1 MGAKDLA
8 EKNLL
13 QYKDVFSDIVNVNLF
28 GGRCYVSAKEL
39 SREPG
44 ELITKA
50 VSDDKLRQLQM
61 DVPMKCKKHNRS
73 FFLCLENQSDRNNVM
88 PVRDMGYQHAK
99 YMEQIKEVKE
109 SNRKTGNYPNPM
121 TKELNDSQKLSPVI
135 TLVLNY
141 SQNEWGKPRCLN
153 DMLEFP
159 EDIGEEL
166 TKWIPSYSVCV
177 INLASQPET
186 TIRQYQSDFK
196 YIVRYLCCGNDRK
209 KLDEYFQTTEFQL
222 DHPEA
227 FLDWLSAVT
236 NERIYRKAKELIET
250 TEGKGGKIDMCVLLD
265 MYEERGEARG
275 IEKGIAQ
282 GEARG
287 MKKGIAQGEA
297 RGMAK
302 GISQGILQGISQG
315 IEEINALYQCLLA
328 DNRMEDIQK
337 AIMDTDYQKEL
348 LQEYGIGE

>member
-28 GGRCYVSAKEL
+28 GGRCYVSAEEL

-50 VSDDKLRQLQM
+50 VSDDKLWQLQM
-61 DVPMKCKKHNRS
+61 DVPMKCKKNNRS
-73 FFLCLENQSDRNNVM
+73 FFLCLENQSDKNNVM

-141 SQNEWGKPRCLN
+141 SQKEW
-153 DMLEFP
+153 
-159 EDIGEEL
+159 
-166 TKWIPSYSVCV
+166 
-177 INLASQPET
+177 ET

-196 YIVRYLCCGNDRK
+196 YIVRYLSCGNDRR

-236 NERIYRKAKELIET
+236 NDRRYRKAKELIQKT
-250 TEGKGGKIDMCVLLD
+250 DGKGGRINMCVLLD
-265 MYEERGEARG
+265 MYEERG

-287 MKKGIAQGEA
+287 I
-297 RGMAK
+297 AK

>member
-73 FFLCLENQSDRNNVM
+73 FFLCLENQSDKNNVM

-141 SQNEWGKPRCLN
+141 SQKEWEKPRCLN

-166 TKWIPSYSVCV
+166 TKWIPEHPICI

-186 TIRQYQSDFK
+186 TICQYQSDFK
-196 YIVRYLCCGNDRK
+196 YIVRYLSCGNDRK
-209 KLDEYFQTTEFQL
+209 KLDEYFQTTEFEL

-236 NERIYRKAKELIET
+236 NDTRYRKAKELIEE
-250 TEGKGGKIDMCVLLD
+250 TEGKGGKINMCVLLD
-265 MYEERGEARG
+265 MYEERG
-275 IEKGIAQ
+275 IQKGIAQ

-287 MKKGIAQGEA
+287 IKKGIVQGEA

-302 GISQGILQGISQG
+302 GISQGI
-315 IEEINALYQCLLA
+315 EEINTLYHCLLA

-337 AIMDTDYQKEL
+337 AIIDTEYQKEL

>member
-28 GGRCYVSAKEL
+28 GGRCYVSAEEL

-73 FFLCLENQSDRNNVM
+73 FFLCLENQSDKNNVM
-88 PVRDMGYQHAK
+88 PVRDMGYQ
-99 YMEQIKEVKE
+99 Q
-109 SNRKTGNYPNPM
+109 
-121 TKELNDSQKLSPVI
+121 LNDSQKLSPVI

-141 SQNEWGKPRCLN
+141 SQNEWEKPRCLN

-166 TKWIPSYSVCV
+166 TKWIPEHPICI

-196 YIVRYLCCGNDRK
+196 YIVRYLSCGNDRR

-236 NERIYRKAKELIET
+236 NDRRYRKAKELIET

-275 IEKGIAQ
+275 IEKGISQ
-282 GEARG
+282 
-287 MKKGIAQGEA
+287 
-297 RGMAK
+297 
-302 GISQGILQGISQG
+302 GISQGILQGI
-315 IEEINALYQCLLA
+315 EEINALYHCLLA

-337 AIMDTDYQKEL
+337 AIMDTEYQKEL
-348 LQEYGIGE
+348 LREYGIGE

>member
-28 GGRCYVSAKEL
+28 GGRCYVSAEEL

-50 VSDDKLRQLQM
+50 VSDDKLWQLQM
-61 DVPMKCKKHNRS
+61 DVPMKCKKNNRS
-73 FFLCLENQSDRNNVM
+73 FFLCLENQSDKNNVM

-99 YMEQIKEVKE
+99 YMEQIKAAKE
-109 SNRKTGNYPNPM
+109 SNQKTSNYPNPM

-141 SQNEWGKPRCLN
+141 SQKEW
-153 DMLEFP
+153 
-159 EDIGEEL
+159 
-166 TKWIPSYSVCV
+166 
-177 INLASQPET
+177 ET

-196 YIVRYLCCGNDRK
+196 YIVRYLSCGNDRR

-236 NERIYRKAKELIET
+236 NDRRYRKAKELIEE
-250 TEGKGGKIDMCVLLD
+250 TEGKGGKINMCVLLD
-265 MYEERGEARG
+265 MYEERG
-275 IEKGIAQ
+275 IE
-282 GEARG
+282 
-287 MKKGIAQGEA
+287 KGIAQGEA

-302 GISQGILQGISQG
+302 GISQGISQG
-315 IEEINALYQCLLA
+315 IEEINTLYHCLLA
-328 DNRMEDIQK
+328 DHRMEDIQK

-348 LQEYGIGE
+348 LREYGIGE

>member
-1 MGAKDLA
+1 LGAKDLA

-28 GGRCYVSAKEL
+28 GGRCYVSAEEL

-50 VSDDKLRQLQM
+50 VSDDKLWQLQM
-61 DVPMKCKKHNRS
+61 DVPMKCKKNNRS
-73 FFLCLENQSDRNNVM
+73 FFLCLENQSDKNNVM

-99 YMEQIKEVKE
+99 YMEQIKAAKE
-109 SNRKTGNYPNPM
+109 SNQKTSNYPNPM

-141 SQNEWGKPRCLN
+141 SQKEW
-153 DMLEFP
+153 
-159 EDIGEEL
+159 
-166 TKWIPSYSVCV
+166 
-177 INLASQPET
+177 ET

-196 YIVRYLCCGNDRK
+196 YIVRYLSCGNDRR

-236 NERIYRKAKELIET
+236 NDRRYRKAKELIQK
-250 TEGKGGKIDMCVLLD
+250 TERKGGKINMCVLLD

-282 GEARG
+282 G
-287 MKKGIAQGEA
+287 IVQGEA

-302 GISQGILQGISQG
+302 GISQGIK
-315 IEEINALYQCLLA
+315 EINTLYHCLLA

>member
-28 GGRCYVSAKEL
+28 GGRCYVLAEEL

-44 ELITKA
+44 EMITKA
-50 VSDDKLRQLQM
+50 VSDDKLCQLQM
-61 DVPMKCKKHNRS
+61 DVPMKCQKHNRS
-73 FFLCLENQSDRNNVM
+73 FFLCLENQSDKNNVM

-99 YMEQIKEVKE
+99 YMEQIKEAKE

-141 SQNEWGKPRCLN
+141 SQKEWEKPRCLN
-153 DMLEFP
+153 DMLKFP
-159 EDIGEEL
+159 EDMKCEL
-166 TKWIPSYSVCV
+166 EPWIPSYSVCV
-177 INLASQPET
+177 INLASQSET

-196 YIVRYLCCGNDRK
+196 YIVRYLSCGNDRK
-209 KLDEYFQTTEFQL
+209 KLDEYFQTTEFEL

-236 NERIYRKAKELIET
+236 NDTRYRKAKELIEE
-250 TEGKGGKIDMCVLLD
+250 TEGKGGKINMCVLLD

-275 IEKGIAQ
+275 EARGIEKGIV
-282 GEARG
+282 
-287 MKKGIAQGEA
+287 QGEA

-302 GISQGILQGISQG
+302 GISQGI
-315 IEEINALYQCLLA
+315 EEINTLYHCLLA
-328 DNRMEDIQK
+328 DNRMDDIQK
-337 AIMDTDYQKEL
+337 AIIDTEYQKEL

>member
-61 DVPMKCKKHNRS
+61 DVPMKCKKNNRS
-73 FFLCLENQSDRNNVM
+73 FFLCLENQSDKNNVM

-99 YMEQIKEVKE
+99 YMEQIKAAKE
-109 SNRKTGNYPNPM
+109 SNQKTSNYPNPM

-141 SQNEWGKPRCLN
+141 SQKEW
-153 DMLEFP
+153 
-159 EDIGEEL
+159 
-166 TKWIPSYSVCV
+166 
-177 INLASQPET
+177 ET

-196 YIVRYLCCGNDRK
+196 YIVRYLSCGDDRR

-236 NERIYRKAKELIET
+236 NDRRYRKAKELIET

-265 MYEERGEARG
+265 MYEERGIEKGIAQGETRG

-282 GEARG
+282 GLE
-287 MKKGIAQGEA
+287 QGEA
-297 RGMAK
+297 RGIVK
-302 GISQGILQGISQG
+302 GISQGIQ
-315 IEEINALYQCLLA
+315 EINTLYHCLLA

-337 AIMDTDYQKEL
+337 AIIDTDYQKEL

>member
-28 GGRCYVSAKEL
+28 GGRCYVSAEEL

-44 ELITKA
+44 ELITKV

-73 FFLCLENQSDRNNVM
+73 FFLCLENQSEKNNVM

-153 DMLEFP
+153 MLEFP
-159 EDIGEEL
+159 EDMKCEL
-166 TKWIPSYSVCV
+166 ELWIPSYSVCV

-196 YIVRYLCCGNDRK
+196 YIVRYLSCGNDR
-209 KLDEYFQTTEFQL
+209 
-222 DHPEA
+222 
-227 FLDWLSAVT
+227 
-236 NERIYRKAKELIET
+236 RYRKAKELIET

-275 IEKGIAQ
+275 IEKGISQ
-282 GEARG
+282 
-287 MKKGIAQGEA
+287 
-297 RGMAK
+297 
-302 GISQGILQGISQG
+302 GISQGILQGI
-315 IEEINALYQCLLA
+315 EEINALYHCLLA

-337 AIMDTDYQKEL
+337 AIMDTEYQKEL
-348 LQEYGIGE
+348 LREYGIGE

>member
-28 GGRCYVSAKEL
+28 GGRCYVLAEEL

-44 ELITKA
+44 EMITKA
-50 VSDDKLRQLQM
+50 VSDDKLCQLQM
-61 DVPMKCKKHNRS
+61 DVPMKCKKDNIN
-73 FFLCLENQSDRNNVM
+73 FFLCLENQSDKNNIM

-141 SQNEWGKPRCLN
+141 SQKEWEKPRCLN
-153 DMLEFP
+153 DMLKFP
-159 EDIGEEL
+159 EDMKCEL
-166 TKWIPSYSVCV
+166 EPWIPSYSVCV
-177 INLASQPET
+177 INLASQSET

-196 YIVRYLCCGNDRK
+196 YIVRYLSCGNDRK
-209 KLDEYFQTTEFQL
+209 KLDEYFQTTEFEL

-236 NERIYRKAKELIET
+236 NDTRYRKAKELIEE
-250 TEGKGGKIDMCVLLD
+250 TEGKGGKINMCVLLD

-275 IEKGIAQ
+275 EARGIEKGIV
-282 GEARG
+282 
-287 MKKGIAQGEA
+287 QGEA

-302 GISQGILQGISQG
+302 GISQGI
-315 IEEINALYQCLLA
+315 EEINTLYHCLLA
-328 DNRMEDIQK
+328 DNRMDDIQK
-337 AIMDTDYQKEL
+337 AIIDTEYQKEL

>member
-28 GGRCYVSAKEL
+28 GGRCYVSAEEL

-50 VSDDKLRQLQM
+50 VSDDKLCQLQM
-61 DVPMKCKKHNRS
+61 DVPMKCKKDNIN
-73 FFLCLENQSDRNNVM
+73 FFLCLENQSDKNNVM

-99 YMEQIKEVKE
+99 YMEQIKEAKE
-109 SNRKTGNYPNPM
+109 SNRKTGNYPTPM

-141 SQNEWGKPRCLN
+141 SQKEWEKPRCLN

-166 TKWIPSYSVCV
+166 TKWIPEHPICI
-177 INLASQPET
+177 INLASQSET

-196 YIVRYLCCGNDRK
+196 YIVRYLSCGNDRK
-209 KLDEYFQTTEFQL
+209 KLDEYFQTTEFEL

-236 NERIYRKAKELIET
+236 NDRRYRKAKELIQE
-250 TEGKGGKIDMCVLLD
+250 TEGKGGRINMCVLLD
-265 MYEERGEARG
+265 MYEERG

-287 MKKGIAQGEA
+287 IEKGIAQGLEQGEA
-297 RGMAK
+297 RGIVK
-302 GISQGILQGISQG
+302 GISQGIQ
-315 IEEINALYQCLLA
+315 EINTLYHCLLA

-337 AIMDTDYQKEL
+337 AIIDTDYQKEL

>member
-44 ELITKA
+44 ELIMKT
-50 VSDDKLRQLQM
+50 VSDKNLRQLQM
-61 DVPMKCKKHNRS
+61 DVPMKCKKNNRS
-73 FFLCLENQSDRNNVM
+73 FFLCLENQSDKNNVM

-99 YMEQIKEVKE
+99 YMEQIKAAKE
-109 SNRKTGNYPNPM
+109 SNQKTSNYPNPM

-141 SQNEWGKPRCLN
+141 SQKEW
-153 DMLEFP
+153 
-159 EDIGEEL
+159 
-166 TKWIPSYSVCV
+166 
-177 INLASQPET
+177 ET

-196 YIVRYLCCGNDRK
+196 YIVRYLSCGNDRR

-236 NERIYRKAKELIET
+236 NDRRYRKAKELIEE
-250 TEGKGGKIDMCVLLD
+250 TEGKGGKINMCVLLD
-265 MYEERGEARG
+265 MYEERG
-275 IEKGIAQ
+275 IE
-282 GEARG
+282 
-287 MKKGIAQGEA
+287 KGIAQGEA

-302 GISQGILQGISQG
+302 GISQGISQG
-315 IEEINALYQCLLA
+315 IEEINTLYHCLLA
-328 DNRMEDIQK
+328 DHRMEDIQK

-348 LQEYGIGE
+348 LCEYGIGE

>member
-73 FFLCLENQSDRNNVM
+73 FFLCLENQSDKNNVM

-141 SQNEWGKPRCLN
+141 SQKEWKKPRCLN

-166 TKWIPSYSVCV
+166 TKWIPEHPICI
-177 INLASQPET
+177 INLASRK
-186 TIRQYQSDFK
+186 RQSVSINQ
-196 YIVRYLCCGNDRK
+196 
-209 KLDEYFQTTEFQL
+209 
-222 DHPEA
+222 
-227 FLDWLSAVT
+227 
-236 NERIYRKAKELIET
+236 
-250 TEGKGGKIDMCVLLD
+250 
-265 MYEERGEARG
+265 
-275 IEKGIAQ
+275 
-282 GEARG
+282 
-287 MKKGIAQGEA
+287 
-297 RGMAK
+297 
-302 GISQGILQGISQG
+302 IL
-315 IEEINALYQCLLA
+315 N
-328 DNRMEDIQK
+328 
-337 AIMDTDYQKEL
+337 T
-348 LQEYGIGE
+348 

>member
-61 DVPMKCKKHNRS
+61 DVPMKCKKNNRS
-73 FFLCLENQSDRNNVM
+73 FFLCLENQSDKNNVM

-99 YMEQIKEVKE
+99 YMEQIKEAKE

-141 SQNEWGKPRCLN
+141 SQKEW
-153 DMLEFP
+153 
-159 EDIGEEL
+159 
-166 TKWIPSYSVCV
+166 
-177 INLASQPET
+177 ET

-196 YIVRYLCCGNDRK
+196 YIVRYLSCGNDRR

-236 NERIYRKAKELIET
+236 NDTRYRKAKELIEE
-250 TEGKGGKIDMCVLLD
+250 TEGKGGKINMCVLLD
-265 MYEERGEARG
+265 MYEERG

-287 MKKGIAQGEA
+287 IEKGIAQGLEQGEA
-297 RGMAK
+297 RGIVK
-302 GISQGILQGISQG
+302 GISQGIQ
-315 IEEINALYQCLLA
+315 EINTLYHCLLA

-337 AIMDTDYQKEL
+337 AIIDTEYQKEL

>member
-73 FFLCLENQSDRNNVM
+73 FFLCLENQSDKNNVM

-99 YMEQIKEVKE
+99 YMEQIKAAKE
-109 SNRKTGNYPNPM
+109 SNQKTSNYPNPM

-141 SQNEWGKPRCLN
+141 SQKEW
-153 DMLEFP
+153 
-159 EDIGEEL
+159 
-166 TKWIPSYSVCV
+166 
-177 INLASQPET
+177 ET

-196 YIVRYLCCGNDRK
+196 YIVRYLSCGNDRR

-236 NERIYRKAKELIET
+236 NDRRYRKAKELIQK
-250 TEGKGGKIDMCVLLD
+250 TERKGGKINMCVLLD

-282 GEARG
+282 G
-287 MKKGIAQGEA
+287 IVQGEA

-302 GISQGILQGISQG
+302 GISQGIK
-315 IEEINALYQCLLA
+315 EINTLYHCLLA

>member
-44 ELITKA
+44 ELIMKT
-50 VSDDKLRQLQM
+50 VSDENLRQLQM
-61 DVPMKCKKHNRS
+61 DVPMKCKKNNRS
-73 FFLCLENQSDRNNVM
+73 FFLCLENQSDKNNVM

-99 YMEQIKEVKE
+99 YMEQIKAAKE
-109 SNRKTGNYPNPM
+109 SNQKTSNYPNPM

-141 SQNEWGKPRCLN
+141 SQKEW
-153 DMLEFP
+153 
-159 EDIGEEL
+159 
-166 TKWIPSYSVCV
+166 
-177 INLASQPET
+177 ET

-196 YIVRYLCCGNDRK
+196 YIVRYLSCGNDRR

-236 NERIYRKAKELIET
+236 NDRRYRKAKELIQK
-250 TEGKGGKIDMCVLLD
+250 TERKGGKINMCVLLD

-282 GEARG
+282 G
-287 MKKGIAQGEA
+287 IVQGEA

-302 GISQGILQGISQG
+302 GISQGIK
-315 IEEINALYQCLLA
+315 EINTLYHCLLA

>member
-73 FFLCLENQSDRNNVM
+73 FFLCLENQSDKNNVM

-99 YMEQIKEVKE
+99 YMEQIKEAKE
-109 SNRKTGNYPNPM
+109 SNRKTGNYPTPM

-141 SQNEWGKPRCLN
+141 SQKEWKKPRCLN

-166 TKWIPSYSVCV
+166 TKWIPEHPICI

-186 TIRQYQSDFK
+186 TICQYQSDFK
-196 YIVRYLCCGNDRK
+196 YIVRYLCCRNDRK
-209 KLDEYFQTTEFQL
+209 KLDEYFQTTEFEL

-236 NERIYRKAKELIET
+236 NDTRYRKAKELIE
-250 TEGKGGKIDMCVLLD
+250 
-265 MYEERGEARG
+265 
-275 IEKGIAQ
+275 
-282 GEARG
+282 
-287 MKKGIAQGEA
+287 
-297 RGMAK
+297 
-302 GISQGILQGISQG
+302 
-315 IEEINALYQCLLA
+315 
-328 DNRMEDIQK
+328 DN
-337 AIMDTDYQKEL
+337 
-348 LQEYGIGE
+348 

>member
-28 GGRCYVSAKEL
+28 GGRCYVSAEEL

-50 VSDDKLRQLQM
+50 VSDDKLWQLQM
-61 DVPMKCKKHNRS
+61 DVPMKCKKNNRS
-73 FFLCLENQSDRNNVM
+73 FFLCLENQSDKNNVM

-99 YMEQIKEVKE
+99 YMEQIKAAKE
-109 SNRKTGNYPNPM
+109 SNQKTSNYPNPM

-141 SQNEWGKPRCLN
+141 SQKEW
-153 DMLEFP
+153 
-159 EDIGEEL
+159 
-166 TKWIPSYSVCV
+166 
-177 INLASQPET
+177 ET

-196 YIVRYLCCGNDRK
+196 YIVRYLSCGNDRR

-236 NERIYRKAKELIET
+236 NDRRYRKAKELIEE
-250 TEGKGGKIDMCVLLD
+250 TEGKGGKINMCVLLD

-282 GEARG
+282 G
-287 MKKGIAQGEA
+287 IVQGEA

-302 GISQGILQGISQG
+302 GISQGIK
-315 IEEINALYQCLLA
+315 EINTLYHCLLA

>member
-28 GGRCYVSAKEL
+28 GGRCYVSAEEL

-61 DVPMKCKKHNRS
+61 DVPMKCKKDNTN
-73 FFLCLENQSDRNNVM
+73 FFLCLENQSDKNNIM

-141 SQNEWGKPRCLN
+141 SQKEWEKPRCLN
-153 DMLEFP
+153 DMLKFP
-159 EDIGEEL
+159 EDMKCEL
-166 TKWIPSYSVCV
+166 EPWIPSYSVCV
-177 INLASQPET
+177 INLASQSET

-196 YIVRYLCCGNDRK
+196 YIVRYLSCGNDRK
-209 KLDEYFQTTEFQL
+209 KLDEYFQTTEFEL

-236 NERIYRKAKELIET
+236 NDTRYRKAKELIEE
-250 TEGKGGKIDMCVLLD
+250 TEGKGGKINMCVLLD
-265 MYEERGEARG
+265 MYEERG

-287 MKKGIAQGEA
+287 IEKGIAQGLEQGEA
-297 RGMAK
+297 RGIVK
-302 GISQGILQGISQG
+302 GISQGIQ
-315 IEEINALYQCLLA
+315 EINTLYHCLLA

-337 AIMDTDYQKEL
+337 AIIDTEYQKEL

>member
-1 MGAKDLA
+1 MRVWDWRVKGGYYLGAKDLA

-28 GGRCYVSAKEL
+28 GGRCYVSAEEL

-50 VSDDKLRQLQM
+50 VSDDKLWQLQM
-61 DVPMKCKKHNRS
+61 DVPMKCKKNNRS
-73 FFLCLENQSDRNNVM
+73 FFLCLENQSDKNNVM

-99 YMEQIKEVKE
+99 YMEQIKAAKE
-109 SNRKTGNYPNPM
+109 SNQKTSNYPNPM

-141 SQNEWGKPRCLN
+141 SQKEW
-153 DMLEFP
+153 
-159 EDIGEEL
+159 
-166 TKWIPSYSVCV
+166 
-177 INLASQPET
+177 ET

-196 YIVRYLCCGNDRK
+196 YIVRYLSCGNDRR

-236 NERIYRKAKELIET
+236 NDRRYRKAKELIEE
-250 TEGKGGKIDMCVLLD
+250 TEGKGGKINMCVLLD

-282 GEARG
+282 G
-287 MKKGIAQGEA
+287 IAKGEA

-302 GISQGILQGISQG
+302 GISQGI
-315 IEEINALYQCLLA
+315 EEINTLYHCLLA

-337 AIMDTDYQKEL
+337 AIIDTEYQKEL

>member
-44 ELITKA
+44 ELIMKT
-50 VSDDKLRQLQM
+50 VSDKNLRQLQM
-61 DVPMKCKKHNRS
+61 DVPMKCKKNNRS
-73 FFLCLENQSDRNNVM
+73 FFLCLENQSDKNNVM

-99 YMEQIKEVKE
+99 YMEQIKAAKE
-109 SNRKTGNYPNPM
+109 SNQKTSNYPNPM

-141 SQNEWGKPRCLN
+141 SQKEW
-153 DMLEFP
+153 
-159 EDIGEEL
+159 
-166 TKWIPSYSVCV
+166 
-177 INLASQPET
+177 ET

-196 YIVRYLCCGNDRK
+196 YIVRYLSCGNDRR

-236 NERIYRKAKELIET
+236 NDRRYRKAKELIEE
-250 TEGKGGKIDMCVLLD
+250 TEGKGGKINMCVLLD

-282 GEARG
+282 GIAKGEARG
-287 MKKGIAQGEA
+287 IEKGIVQGEA

-302 GISQGILQGISQG
+302 GISQGI
-315 IEEINALYQCLLA
+315 EEINTLYHCLLA

>member
-28 GGRCYVSAKEL
+28 GGRCYVSAEEL

-73 FFLCLENQSDRNNVM
+73 FFLCLENQSDKNNVM

-99 YMEQIKEVKE
+99 YMAQIKEVKE

-121 TKELNDSQKLSPVI
+121 TKELNDSQKLTPVI

-141 SQNEWGKPRCLN
+141 SQKEW
-153 DMLEFP
+153 
-159 EDIGEEL
+159 
-166 TKWIPSYSVCV
+166 
-177 INLASQPET
+177 ET

-196 YIVRYLCCGNDRK
+196 YIVRYLSCGNDRR

-236 NERIYRKAKELIET
+236 NDRRYRKAKELIEE
-250 TEGKGGKIDMCVLLD
+250 TEGKGGKINMCVLLD
-265 MYEERGEARG
+265 MYEERG
-275 IEKGIAQ
+275 IE
-282 GEARG
+282 
-287 MKKGIAQGEA
+287 KGIAQGEA

-302 GISQGILQGISQG
+302 GISQGISQG
-315 IEEINALYQCLLA
+315 IEEINTLYHCLLA
-328 DNRMEDIQK
+328 DHRMEDIQK

-348 LQEYGIGE
+348 LCEYGIGE

>member
-28 GGRCYVSAKEL
+28 GGRCYVSAEEL

-50 VSDDKLRQLQM
+50 VSDDKLWQLQM
-61 DVPMKCKKHNRS
+61 DVPMKCKKNNRS
-73 FFLCLENQSDRNNVM
+73 FFLCLENQSDKNNVM

-99 YMEQIKEVKE
+99 YMEQIKAAKE
-109 SNRKTGNYPNPM
+109 SNQKTSNYPNPM

-141 SQNEWGKPRCLN
+141 SQKEW
-153 DMLEFP
+153 
-159 EDIGEEL
+159 
-166 TKWIPSYSVCV
+166 
-177 INLASQPET
+177 ET

-196 YIVRYLCCGNDRK
+196 YIVRYLSCGNDRR

-236 NERIYRKAKELIET
+236 NDRRYRKAKELIQE
-250 TEGKGGKIDMCVLLD
+250 TEGKGGRINMCVLLD
-265 MYEERGEARG
+265 MYEERG

-287 MKKGIAQGEA
+287 IEKGIAQGLEQGEA
-297 RGMAK
+297 RGIVK
-302 GISQGILQGISQG
+302 GISQGIQ
-315 IEEINALYQCLLA
+315 EINTLYHCLLA

-337 AIMDTDYQKEL
+337 AIIDTEYQKEL